1 MGNES
6 ASMLKFQKIV
16 YIIAFL
22 SVCVPGGIYEV
33 NDEGCDRE
41 YEDEADQ
48 DPPGAGLRKIH
59 SNK

>member
-1 MGNES
+1 
-6 ASMLKFQKIV
+6 MLIFLKNV

-22 SVCVPGGIYEV
+22 SVLYVPGGIYEV

-48 DPPGAGLRKIH
+48 DPPGAGLRKIKMY
-59 SNK
+59 SNE